1 MCKSL
6 RNTSVQSLH
15 VECHPGDLD
24 VFPWWIEDPVLIML
38 LHLFSLLLSKSTG
51 PITDGVM
58 ASFEAA
64 PIQWESQNMLSWK
77 GPTRTINSNPWPWA
91 VPPPRVTSPSA
102 WDYCPKASWTCV
114 RLVLWPLPWEA
125 CPHGEAAGSRSGIP
139 QCMSFT
145 FRRDKLIWARLSGHL
160 MRQSWMQQCNEAGA
174 DSGLCSRA
182 LCNVDF
188 RPEVPLKWQADTQKS
203 FEQQL
208 SDKQKPSTSPL

>member
-1 MCKSL
+1 MQVFEKYICAKLARWVPPWGL
-6 RNTSVQSLH
+6 RCISVVNWGPCFDH
-15 VECHPGDLD
+15 VASP
-24 VFPWWIEDPVLIML
+24 L
-38 LHLFSLLLSKSTG
+38 LPSPFKEHW
-51 PITDGVM
+51 PHHWVM

-64 PIQWESQNMLSWK
+64 LIQWESQNMLSWK

-125 CPHGEAAGSRSGIP
+125 CPRGEAAGSRSGIP